1 MNTKNSTSSGKN
13 AALALAV
20 AVTLSGC
27 SKEDAT
33 ESNVLAEVDG
43 QAITAATFEHW
54 WQKSPREDS
63 SASREALL
71 EQLIER
77 EALVQRARKAGLE
90 QDSHVIEGFQSLL
103 IARLKELELQPRI
116 AAATVPEADVRAI
129 YEAEKNERFK
139 LPARVHLAV
148 LWFETRGQAPLA
160 ARYQPRLEQVRT
172 TLLANPESVPAATG
186 FGSHSVRNTE
196 HRSSRYKGG
205 NLGWIESGSVQLDPF
220 RRTVSEI
227 GATLTE
233 PGQLSEVTVRPEG
246 IFLVRLIERQP
257 ERIRSFAE
265 VRASIEQRLLAA
277 RRSDV
282 QQQFHQQSQEDLTVE
297 RFPNNLSALSD
308 LPTTS
313 PLTQSKASHAPTNLP
328 VQR

>member
-1 MNTKNSTSSGKN
+1 LCLLFAFSS
-13 AALALAV
+13 
-20 AVTLSGC
+20 C
-27 SKEDAT
+27 SEEDAT
-33 ESNVLAEVDG
+33 ESNVLAKVDG
-43 QAITAATFEHW
+43 EPITTETFEHW
-54 WQKSPREDS
+54 WKKSPPKEDS
-63 SASREALL
+63 SGSREALL
-71 EQLIER
+71 EKLIDR
-77 EALVQRARKAGLE
+77 ETLVQRARSEGLE
-90 QDSHVIEGFQSLL
+90 KDPIVVEAMESIL
-103 IARLKELELQPRI
+103 IARLKELELQPSI
-116 AAATVPEADVRAI
+116 AAAKVLEADARAI
-129 YEAEKNERFK
+129 YENGKNERFK
-139 LPARVHLAV
+139 LPGRSHLAA
-148 LWFETRGQAPLA
+148 LWFDTRGQAPLA

-205 NLGWIESGSVQLDPF
+205 NLGWIESGSLQLDPF

-297 RFPNNLSALSD
+297 RFPNHLSALSG
-308 LPTTS
+308 LPITS
-313 PLTQSKASHAPTNLP
+313 PVAQSKASHAPTNLP

>member
-54 WQKSPREDS
+54 WKKSPREDS

-205 NLGWIESGSVQLDPF
+205 NLGWIESGSVRLDPF
-220 RRTVSEI
+220 RRVVSEI

-297 RFPNNLSALSD
+297 RFPNNLSALSG
-308 LPTTS
+308 LPITS
-313 PLTQSKASHAPTNLP
+313 PLTQSRASDAPTNLP

>member
-1 MNTKNSTSSGKN
+1 MSTKNSTSSGKN

-54 WQKSPREDS
+54 WKKSPREDS

-257 ERIRSFAE
+257 ERIRPFAE

-297 RFPNNLSALSD
+297 RFPNHLSALSG
-308 LPTTS
+308 LPITS
-313 PLTQSKASHAPTNLP
+313 PVAQSKASHAPTNLP